1 MSAVITH
8 ALGCAAGLPNGSAE
22 RIEGAEV
29 QDRRYRQWLM
39 SA

>member
-8 ALGCAAGLPNGSAE
+8 APGRDAGLPHGNAE

-29 QDRRYRQWLM
+29 QDRRYRLWPM

>member
-8 ALGCAAGLPNGSAE
+8 APGRGAGLPNGSAK

-29 QDRRYRQWLM
+29 QDRRYCLWPML
-39 SA
+39 A